1 MIPRLIRN
9 SVGKTGMKA
18 IEDDIRKCKENNI
31 QEIKKKKYIFCS
43 WCQKVFDKE
52 TKMQVAGIEFDLA
65 KSHGMC
71 DECKIK
77 VKKGII

>member
-18 IEDDIRKCKENNI
+18 IEDDIRKCKENTI
-31 QEIKKKKYIFCS
+31 QEIKEKNYMFCS

-52 TKMQVAGIEFDLA
+52 TKKVVPGIEFKLG
-65 KSHGMC
+65 KSHGIC
-71 DECKIK
+71 DECKMK
-77 VKKGII
+77 VKNGII